1 MYATDQPK
9 LYGKQ
14 QATEIKRQQK
24 GGTSCVEASDAVPSR
39 NVGAAR
45 RVLRDRKHAGMV
57 RGLKLFLRGQR
68 SESGEVIVMAAV
80 GMTVILGFLALTI
93 DVGQVRYQKRRMQSQ
108 VDAAALA
115 GALELG
121 ACAGTSNCV
130 AMQAAATGA
139 LTENGATATTVT
151 KNCGAAGSAGLTL
164 TINDGSCAMGNA
176 DPNHGKTAYVEGLLS
191 QTQLAFF
198 GKLVGIDSVPVMVRA
213 EAARATGPCTIALNP
228 TGANAIAFDLLA
240 SVNSSCGML
249 DESKASGF
257 LNNAFTCLGA
267 AVTASEI
274 DVVGG
279 TGSLLY
285 ATSPSP
291 TTG

>member
-1 MYATDQPK
+1 MYATDHPE

-80 GMTVILGFLALTI
+80 GMSVILGFLAFTI

-108 VDAAALA
+108 ADAAAA
-115 GALELG
+115 ALELG
-121 ACAGTSNCV
+121 ACTGTSNCA

-139 LTENGATATTVT
+139 LTENCATATTVT
-151 KNCGAAGSAGLTL
+151 KNCGADGSAGLTL
-164 TINDGSCAMGNA
+164 TNNDGRCAMGNA
-176 DPNHGKTAYVEGLLS
+176 DPNHGKTAYVEVLLS
-191 QTQLAFF
+191 QTQPAFF

-213 EAARATGPCTIALNP
+213 EAARATGPCMIALNP
-228 TGANAIAFDLLA
+228 TRANAIAVDLLA

-267 AVTASEI
+267 AATASEI

-279 TGSLLY
+279 TGSLLC

-291 TTG
+291 TMR